1 MRKPAVPKYILL
13 ILSGLLWA
21 YAGFILIHY
30 AYLWLSEE
38 NTSMALLFAS
48 FGLIS
53 GLLVHFFGFSRVVTK
68 NLKRIAEMPE
78 KPCIFGFMSW
88 KSYLLILFMMT
99 LGISLRLSPL
109 PKPYLS
115 IIYIGIGSALIL
127 SGSRYFAMLFSKK

>member
-38 NTSMALLFAS
+38 NTSMSLLFAS